1 MKKQTTKAAAF
12 ITAVMMLAAA
22 GCSNGTTADT
32 SAEAATQAPETT
44 TTEDTEAPETEEQP
58 ETEDEKI
65 VDAESGETVAEEEEV
80 DDESADAPE
89 AVRVAALKG
98 PTAMG
103 LTKLMYDTEESGM
116 GTYDFEIYAAPDELT
131 PLIIKGEVDLACIP
145 ANLASVLYNKTEGEV
160 EVLAINTLGVLYIV
174 ENGEETVSDIADL
187 KGRTIY
193 ASGQGSTPEFA
204 LNYLLT
210 QNGIA
215 DDVNIE
221 WKTEHAECLTA
232 LTENE
237 GSVALLPQPFVTTAM
252 TKNEGIRVAL
262 DLTKE
267 WDKLGSGSSL
277 ITGVVVAR
285 KDFIEAEPVELGYF
299 LEGYKMSVDY
309 VNSDIDGAA
318 ALVGKYDI
326 VPEAVAKKALPACN
340 ITFISGEEMK
350 EKLSGYL
357 KVLYDSEPKSVGGN
371 LPADDFYYIG

>member
-1 MKKQTTKAAAF
+1 MKNQTTKITAF
-12 ITAVMMLAAA
+12 ISAVMMLAAA
-22 GCSNGTTADT
+22 GCSNGNAPAATTAPGT
-32 SAEAATQAPETT
+32 SAAASE
-44 TTEDTEAPETEEQP
+44 TEDTEAPETEAQSESG
-58 ETEDEKI
+58 DEKV
-65 VDAESGETVAEEEEV
+65 VDAESGETVAEEEDV
-80 DDESADAPE
+80 ADESADAPE

-103 LTKLMYDTEESGM
+103 LTKLMNDSDESGVSR
-116 GTYDFEIYAAPDELT
+116 YDFEIYAAPDELT
-131 PLIIKGEVDLACIP
+131 PLIIKGEVDIACVP

-174 ENGEETVSDIADL
+174 ENGGETVSSFEDL
-187 KGRTIY
+187 KGKTIY

-204 LNYLLT
+204 LNYLLA

-232 LTENE
+232 LTENA

-262 DLTKE
+262 DLTQE
-267 WDKLGSGSSL
+267 WDKLDNGSSL

-285 KDFIEAEPVELGYF
+285 KEFIEAEPDELGFF

-318 ALVGKYDI
+318 ALIGKYDI

-357 KVLYDSEPKSVGGN
+357 QVLFDSEPKSVGGK
-371 LPADDFYYIG
+371 LPADDFYYVG